1 MAELNTGSEPLGPA
15 LEGGIGIAI
24 GHMGLRGGV
33 VLACPLVDLLGL
45 SQPTQRVTVE
55 FWDWTTFQLSPFT
68 YCSKMVH
75 NRITMEQSLRYILIV
90 TSLCI

>member
-15 LEGGIGIAI
+15 LEVCDWS
-24 GHMGLRGGV
+24 HRLWRGV

-75 NRITMEQSLRYILIV
+75 KLITIG
-90 TSLCI
+90 